1 MIADMMHIAFAI
13 DHRFVRPCAV
23 TMVSVLRNNVP
34 ADVAFHVVGLD
45 LRAEDK
51 AFLGEVVGSYGAAVR
66 FYEVE
71 KGRLETYDMRW
82 EAQRLSQ
89 VVFFRCMLSSI
100 LPASI
105 SKVLYLDCDILVLAS
120 LRGLWD
126 TDLEGVALAGVPD
139 SLTVNPAHCRRL
151 HYDLSYNYFNG
162 GVLLLNLDY
171 WRMHG
176 VERQCREHY
185 RAYPERIVYNDQ
197 DLLNSLL
204 HDRRKLLDMKWNVQ
218 EGAYRLPKKHP
229 ADWTPPCLEL
239 LEHPSILHYS
249 GRKPWEYH
257 CMHPLKQLYF
267 DYEAMLPGPKRK
279 KDGWAVR
286 LHRFVH
292 FLPYTLGLKANKYID
307 LKRYHDKGER

>member
-1 MIADMMHIAFAI
+1 MMHIAFAI

-185 RAYPERIVYNDQ
+185 HSQTQN
-197 DLLNSLL
+197 
-204 HDRRKLLDMKWNVQ
+204 K
-218 EGAYRLPKKHP
+218 
-229 ADWTPPCLEL
+229 
-239 LEHPSILHYS
+239 
-249 GRKPWEYH
+249 
-257 CMHPLKQLYF
+257 LKQLKQSWFTCFGIYKIF
-267 DYEAMLPGPKRK
+267 SYCKTSIFGYCPLSSLWKINTFSRRQRRVQG
-279 KDGWAVR
+279 
-286 LHRFVH
+286 
-292 FLPYTLGLKANKYID
+292 Y
-307 LKRYHDKGER
+307 